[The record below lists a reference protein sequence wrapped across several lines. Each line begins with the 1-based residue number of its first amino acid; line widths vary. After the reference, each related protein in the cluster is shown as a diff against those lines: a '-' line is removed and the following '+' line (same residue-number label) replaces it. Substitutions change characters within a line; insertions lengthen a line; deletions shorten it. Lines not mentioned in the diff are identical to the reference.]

1 MFLASCFFVDPNQA
15 ERTMNNAQNNESQDK
30 QTQRAADSP
39 LKKPETETAKA
50 KPSDVAAAAEGRE
63 AGLGTAGGSAPDS
76 SLDHAGPLGKTDV
89 TRQAMDVLNDDTLDD
104 TVDADGKNRDAS
116 RDETMLAHNP
126 NAFVGVD
133 ASLVNSRHE
142 QGDGL
147 GGFDSRPARNGLA
160 LKLEE
165 GFSVVDKGMVAPD
178 VEEVERQYEFVE
190 RDPHGYNLRGRRHFA
205 INHVRP
211 SRLIEIQR
219 REK

>member
-1 MFLASCFFVDPNQA
+1 
-15 ERTMNNAQNNESQDK
+15 MNNAQNNESQDK
-30 QTQRAADSP
+30 QAQRAADSP

-50 KPSDVAAAAEGRE
+50 KPGDVAAAAEGRE
-63 AGLGTAGGSAPDS
+63 AGLQAGPGQAGGNTPDS
-76 SLDHAGPLGKTDV
+76 SLENAGPLGETNV
-89 TRQAMDVLNDDTLDD
+89 TRQAMDVLNDHTLDD

-116 RDETMLAHNP
+116 RDEAMLEHNP
-126 NAFVGVD
+126 DAFVGVN
-133 ASLVNSRHE
+133 ASLVNSHYE

-160 LKLEE
+160 LALEE
-165 GFSVVDKGMVAPD
+165 GFSVVDKGMIAPD

>member
-1 MFLASCFFVDPNQA
+1 MNDP
-15 ERTMNNAQNNESQDK
+15 QNSESQDK
-30 QTQRAADSP
+30 QAQRAADSP

-50 KPSDVAAAAEGRE
+50 KPADVAAAAEGRKNGLE
-63 AGLGTAGGSAPDS
+63 AGHGQTGGAVPDS
-76 SLDHAGPLGKTDV
+76 SLENAGPLGDTNV
-89 TRQAMDVLNDDTLDD
+89 THQAMDVLNDDTLDD

-116 RDETMLAHNP
+116 RDVSMIENNP

-133 ASLVNSRHE
+133 ATLVNSHYE

-160 LKLEE
+160 LALEE
-165 GFSVVDKGMVAPD
+165 GFSVVDKGMIAPD

>member
-1 MFLASCFFVDPNQA
+1 MDN
-15 ERTMNNAQNNESQDK
+15 TQNNESQDK
-30 QTQRAADSP
+30 QAQRAADSP

-50 KPSDVAAAAEGRE
+50 RPSDVAAAAEGRE
-63 AGLGTAGGSAPDS
+63 AGLGQAGANTPDL
-76 SLDHAGPLGKTDV
+76 SLEQAGPQGKTNV
-89 TRQAMDVLNDDTLDD
+89 THQAMDVLNDDTLDD

-116 RDETMLAHNP
+116 RDESMLQNNP

-133 ASLVNSRHE
+133 ASLVNSHFE

-160 LKLEE
+160 LALEE

-190 RDPHGYNLRGRRHFA
+190 RDPHGYNLRGRKHFA

>member
-1 MFLASCFFVDPNQA
+1 
-15 ERTMNNAQNNESQDK
+15 MNNAQNNESQDK
-30 QTQRAADSP
+30 QTERAADSP

-76 SLDHAGPLGKTDV
+76 SLEHAGPLGKTDV
-89 TRQAMDVLNDDTLDD
+89 TRQVMDVLNDDTLDD

-126 NAFVGVD
+126 DAFVGVD

-219 REK
+219 EK

>member
-1 MFLASCFFVDPNQA
+1 
-15 ERTMNNAQNNESQDK
+15 MNNVQNNESQEK

-39 LKKPETETAKA
+39 LKKPETETAKV
-50 KPSDVAAAAEGRE
+50 KPGDVAAVASGHE
-63 AGLGTAGGSAPDS
+63 AGLWQTGGGASDS
-76 SLDHAGPLGKTDV
+76 SLKHAGPLGETDV
-89 TRQAMDVLNDDTLDD
+89 TRRAIDVLNDDTLDD

-116 RDETMLAHNP
+116 HDEALARAEP
-126 NAFVGVD
+126 QRVYIGVD
-133 ASLVNSRHE
+133 ATLVNSHFE

-147 GGFDSRPARNGLA
+147 GGFDSRPARSGLA
-160 LKLEE
+160 LALEE

-190 RDPHGYNLRGRRHFA
+190 RDLHGYSLRGRKHFA

-211 SRLIEIQR
+211 SRLIEIKR

>member
-1 MFLASCFFVDPNQA
+1 
-15 ERTMNNAQNNESQDK
+15 MNNAQNNESQDK
-30 QTQRAADSP
+30 QVQRAADSP

-50 KPSDVAAAAEGRE
+50 RPADVAAATEGRE
-63 AGLGTAGGSAPDS
+63 AGLGQSGSSTPDA
-76 SLDHAGPLGKTDV
+76 SLEHSGPLGKTNETHPAV
-89 TRQAMDVLNDDTLDD
+89 DVLNDDTLDD

-116 RDETMLAHNP
+116 RDETMLESTP
-126 NAFVGVD
+126 NAFVGVN
-133 ASLVNSRHE
+133 ASLVNSRYE

-160 LKLEE
+160 LALEE

-190 RDPHGYNLRGRRHFA
+190 RDAHRYSLRGRRHFA

>member
-1 MFLASCFFVDPNQA
+1 
-15 ERTMNNAQNNESQDK
+15 MNNAQNNESQEK

-63 AGLGTAGGSAPDS
+63 AGLGQAGSGAPDA
-76 SLDHAGPLGKTDV
+76 SLEHTGPLGETNV
-89 TRQAMDVLNDDTLDD
+89 THQAMDVLNDDTLDD

-116 RDETMLAHNP
+116 RDEAVLEHNP
-126 NAFVGVD
+126 NAFVGVN
-133 ASLVNSRHE
+133 ASLVNSRFE

-160 LKLEE
+160 LALEE
-165 GFSVVDKGMVAPD
+165 GFSVVDKGMIAPD
-178 VEEVERQYEFVE
+178 VEEVERQYEFLE
-190 RDPHGYNLRGRRHFA
+190 RDLRSYSLRGRRHFA

>member
-1 MFLASCFFVDPNQA
+1 MLFRS
-15 ERTMNNAQNNESQDK
+15 K
-30 QTQRAADSP
+30 QVQRAADSP
-39 LKKPETETAKA
+39 LKKPETETATA
-50 KPSDVAAAAEGRE
+50 KPGDVAAAAEGRE
-63 AGLGTAGGSAPDS
+63 TVLGQSSHSTPDA
-76 SLDHAGPLGKTDV
+76 SLEHSGPLGMTNE
-89 TRQAMDVLNDDTLDD
+89 THQAMDVLNDDTLDD

-116 RDETMLAHNP
+116 RDESMLKSTP
-126 NAFVGVD
+126 NAFVGVN
-133 ASLVNSRHE
+133 ASTVNSRFE

-160 LKLEE
+160 LALED
-165 GFSVVDKGMVAPD
+165 GFSVVDKGMIAPD

-219 REK
+219 SEK

>member
-1 MFLASCFFVDPNQA
+1 MFFVNLIHA
-15 ERTMNNAQNNESQDK
+15 ERIMNNAQNNESQKD

-39 LKKPETETAKA
+39 LKKPETETARA
-50 KPSDVAAAAEGRE
+50 NPADVAAAAQGRE
-63 AGLGTAGGSAPDS
+63 AGLGQASAMTPDS
-76 SLDHAGPLGKTDV
+76 SLKHAGPLGKTDE
-89 TRQAMDVLNDDTLDD
+89 TPQAMDVLNDHTLDD

-116 RDETMLAHNP
+116 RDAGLLEHNP

-133 ASLVNSRHE
+133 ASLTNSRFE

-160 LKLEE
+160 LALEE
-165 GFSVVDKGMVAPD
+165 GFSMVDKGMIAPD

-190 RDPHGYNLRGRRHFA
+190 RDPHGYSLRGRKHFA

-211 SRLIEIQR
+211 SRLIEISR
-219 REK
+219 HEK

>member
-1 MFLASCFFVDPNQA
+1 
-15 ERTMNNAQNNESQDK
+15 MNNAQNNESQDK

-50 KPSDVAAAAEGRE
+50 KPGDVAAAAQGRE
-63 AGLGTAGGSAPDS
+63 AGLGQAGGGTSDL
-76 SLDHAGPLGKTDV
+76 SLEHAGPVGKTNIEH
-89 TRQAMDVLNDDTLDD
+89 QAMDVLNDGTLDD

-116 RDETMLAHNP
+116 RDEAMLEYNP
-126 NAFVGVD
+126 NAYVGVD
-133 ASLVNSRHE
+133 ATLVNSRFE

-160 LKLEE
+160 LALEE

-190 RDPHGYNLRGRRHFA
+190 RDPHGYNLRGRKHFA

-219 REK
+219 REE

>member
-1 MFLASCFFVDPNQA
+1 MDNAPN
-15 ERTMNNAQNNESQDK
+15 SQSQEE
-30 QTQRAADSP
+30 QTKRAADSL
-39 LKKPETETAKA
+39 LKKPETETVKA
-50 KPSDVAAAAEGRE
+50 RPGDVAAAAAGRE
-63 AGLGTAGGSAPDS
+63 VGPGQAGGGAPDS
-76 SLDHAGPLGKTDV
+76 SLQHAGPLGKTDV
-89 TRQAMDVLNDDTLDD
+89 ASRAIDVLNDATLDD
-104 TVDADGKNRDAS
+104 TVDADGKNRDAA
-116 RDETMLAHNP
+116 RDEVLITRHP
-126 NAFVGVD
+126 GAFVGVN
-133 ASLVNSRHE
+133 ASLVNAGHE

-160 LKLEE
+160 LVLEE

-190 RDPHGYNLRGRRHFA
+190 RDPRGYSLRGRRHFA

>member
-1 MFLASCFFVDPNQA
+1 
-15 ERTMNNAQNNESQDK
+15 MNNAQNNESQDK
-30 QTQRAADSP
+30 QAQRAADSP

-50 KPSDVAAAAEGRE
+50 KPGDVAAAAEGRE
-63 AGLGTAGGSAPDS
+63 AGLQAEPGQAGGNTPYS
-76 SLDHAGPLGKTDV
+76 SLENAGPLGETNV
-89 TRQAMDVLNDDTLDD
+89 TRQAMDVLNDSTLDD

-116 RDETMLAHNP
+116 RDEAMLEHNP
-126 NAFVGVD
+126 DAFVGVN
-133 ASLVNSRHE
+133 ASLVNSRSE

-160 LKLEE
+160 LALEE
-165 GFSVVDKGMVAPD
+165 GFSVVDKGMIAPD

-190 RDPHGYNLRGRRHFA
+190 RDPHGHNLRGRRHFA

>member
-1 MFLASCFFVDPNQA
+1 
-15 ERTMNNAQNNESQDK
+15 MNNAQNNESQDK
-30 QTQRAADSP
+30 QTQRAAGSP

-50 KPSDVAAAAEGRE
+50 NPSDVAAAAEGRE
-63 AGLGTAGGSAPDS
+63 AGLGQAGGTTPDS
-76 SLDHAGPLGKTDV
+76 SLEHAGPLGETDV
-89 TRQAMDVLNDDTLDD
+89 SHQAMDVLNDDTLDD

-116 RDETMLAHNP
+116 RDESMLQNNP

-133 ASLVNSRHE
+133 ASLVNSHFE

-160 LKLEE
+160 LALEE

-190 RDPHGYNLRGRRHFA
+190 RDPHGYNLRGRKHFA

>member
-1 MFLASCFFVDPNQA
+1 
-15 ERTMNNAQNNESQDK
+15 MNNAQNNESQDK

-50 KPSDVAAAAEGRE
+50 KPSDVAAAAQGRE
-63 AGLGTAGGSAPDS
+63 AGLGQAGGGTSDL
-76 SLDHAGPLGKTDV
+76 SLEHAGPVGKTNIEH
-89 TRQAMDVLNDDTLDD
+89 QAMDVLNDSTLDD

-116 RDETMLAHNP
+116 RDEAMLEYNP
-126 NAFVGVD
+126 NAYVGVD
-133 ASLVNSRHE
+133 ATLVNSRFE

-160 LKLEE
+160 LVLEE

-190 RDPHGYNLRGRRHFA
+190 RDPHGYNLRGRKHFA
-205 INHVRP
+205 VNHVRP

-219 REK
+219 REE

>member
-1 MFLASCFFVDPNQA
+1 
-15 ERTMNNAQNNESQDK
+15 MNNAQNNESQDK
-30 QTQRAADSP
+30 QVQRAADSP

-50 KPSDVAAAAEGRE
+50 KPGDVAAAAEGRE
-63 AGLGTAGGSAPDS
+63 VGLGQSGSSTSDS
-76 SLDHAGPLGKTDV
+76 SLEHTGPLGKTDV
-89 TRQAMDVLNDDTLDD
+89 THQAMDVLNDDTLDD

-116 RDETMLAHNP
+116 RDEFLLAHNP

-133 ASLVNSRHE
+133 ASLVNSRYE

-160 LKLEE
+160 LALEE
-165 GFSVVDKGMVAPD
+165 GFSVVDKGMVEPD
-178 VEEVERQYEFVE
+178 AEEVERQYEFVE
-190 RDPHGYNLRGRRHFA
+190 RDPHGYSLRGRRHFA

>member
-1 MFLASCFFVDPNQA
+1 
-15 ERTMNNAQNNESQDK
+15 MNNAQNNESQDK
-30 QTQRAADSP
+30 QAQRAADSP

-50 KPSDVAAAAEGRE
+50 QPGDVAAAAEGRE
-63 AGLGTAGGSAPDS
+63 TGPKKGLQAGPGQAGSSTPDS
-76 SLDHAGPLGKTDV
+76 SLENAGPLGETNV
-89 TRQAMDVLNDDTLDD
+89 THQAMDVLNDDTLDD

-116 RDETMLAHNP
+116 RDETMLEHNP

-133 ASLVNSRHE
+133 ATLVNSRYE

-160 LKLEE
+160 LALEE
-165 GFSVVDKGMVAPD
+165 GFSVVDKGMIAPD

-190 RDPHGYNLRGRRHFA
+190 RDPHGYNLRGRKHFA